1 MPKINIKSLLKTF
14 GISKLKPKQKEIIN
28 LILKKKILWEFC
40 QRVMVKVYVICYHF

>member
-28 LILKKKILWEFC
+28 LILKKKRYYGNFANGLW
-40 QRVMVKVYVICYHF
+40 